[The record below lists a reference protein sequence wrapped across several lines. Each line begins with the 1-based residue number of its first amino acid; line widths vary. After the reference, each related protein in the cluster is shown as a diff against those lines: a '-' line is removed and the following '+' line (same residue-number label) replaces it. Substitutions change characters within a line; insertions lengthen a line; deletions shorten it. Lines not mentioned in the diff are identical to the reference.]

1 MAVHCLNELI
11 TNALHHVPD
20 VLTYLSRLKNQ
31 SVFNFCAIPQV
42 SYAFKWF
49 FIVCSPADEKLED
62 YISWGISLY
71 IMSVSAC
78 SILHLFLLSWHLPSL
93 LMVRL

>member
-1 MAVHCLNELI
+1 MSTSLGVQVWSRYAKKLSDLAKPENIDGAVQCLNELI

-42 SYAFKWF
+42 S
-49 FIVCSPADEKLED
+49 
-62 YISWGISLY
+62 
-71 IMSVSAC
+71 
-78 SILHLFLLSWHLPSL
+78 
-93 LMVRL
+93 

>member
-1 MAVHCLNELI
+1 MNVPSNSSPYLALQVWSRYAKKLSDLAKPENIDMAVQCLNELI

-42 SYAFKWF
+42 GYGFR
-49 FIVCSPADEKLED
+49 V
-62 YISWGISLY
+62 
-71 IMSVSAC
+71 V
-78 SILHLFLLSWHLPSL
+78 LHHLQP
-93 LMVRL
+93 R